1 MEQLI
6 NAATPS
12 YYAML
17 SFCFFGIGIICTS
30 VFMLIILGAVA
41 CKEELIILIL
51 GVLLFIPGVHFGN
64 IYEKYD
70 KPITA
75 IVKPVICESYPDA
88 TDFYWGLDT
97 GSFTDNGTE
106 YKIKYKKTVKNEEKL
121 IISVKKQSDNNSDKQ
136 VTTLDIP
143 KESKSNESTNN

>member
-1 MEQLI
+1 MEQLV

-17 SFCFFGIGIICTS
+17 SFCFLGIGIICTS
-30 VFMLIILGAVA
+30 VLIFIISGAVA
-41 CKEELIILIL
+41 CKETLIILIL
-51 GVLLFIPGVHFGN
+51 GVLLFIPGFHFGN

-88 TDFYWGLDT
+88 TDFCWGLDT

-106 YKIKYKKTVKNEEKL
+106 YKIEYQKTVSNEEKL
-121 IISVKKQSDNNSDKQ
+121 IITVKDEQSKDKN
-136 VTTLDIP
+136 VKTLDIP
-143 KESKSNESTNN
+143 KKKSKSWTL

>member
-6 NAATPS
+6 NTATPY
-12 YYAML
+12 YYAMVA
-17 SFCFFGIGIICTS
+17 FCVLALGIIS
-30 VFMLIILGAVA
+30 VAIIIFICSGATASIESFV
-41 CKEELIILIL
+41 ILIL
-51 GVLLFIPGVHFGN
+51 GILFFIPEEHFGN
-64 IYEKYD
+64 IFDKYD

-121 IISVKKQSDNNSDKQ
+121 IITVKDEQSKDKN
-136 VTTLDIP
+136 TKMLDIP
-143 KESKSNESTNN
+143 KTT

>member
-17 SFCFFGIGIICTS
+17 SFCFLGIGIICTS
-30 VFMLIILGAVA
+30 VIIFILSGFA

-51 GVLLFIPGVHFGN
+51 GVLLFIPGFHFGN
-64 IYEKYD
+64 VYEKYD

-121 IISVKKQSDNNSDKQ
+121 IISVKKQSGDNKNKQ
-136 VTTLDIP
+136 IKTLNIP
-143 KESKSNESTNN
+143 KATSK